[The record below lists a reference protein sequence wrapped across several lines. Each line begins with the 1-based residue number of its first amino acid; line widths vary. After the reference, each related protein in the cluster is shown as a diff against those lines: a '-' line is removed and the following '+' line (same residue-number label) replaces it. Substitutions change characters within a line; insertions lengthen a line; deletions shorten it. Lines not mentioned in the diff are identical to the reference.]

1 MDAEEPDEALVE
13 RCLAGDPAAFRL
25 LVARYRRPLYNAAF
39 RVTGNAED
47 ASDVTQAA
55 FTEVAE
61 RLGAYDP
68 AHRFFSWI
76 YRITVNA
83 ALNVARRN
91 RHEASLPEHGER
103 DASPSRDPET
113 LLASAELARR
123 VQAALSRLGEEHRV
137 VLTLRHFSD
146 LSYREMAEVLGLE
159 EKTVKS
165 RLYEARQR
173 LRDLLGDLEGR

>member
-1 MDAEEPDEALVE
+1 MDTEEPDEALVE

-39 RVTGNAED
+39 RVVGNAED

-61 RLGAYDP
+61 RLGTYDP

-76 YRITVNA
+76 YRIAVNA

-91 RHEASLPEHGER
+91 RQEAPLEVGEG
-103 DASPSRDPET
+103 DGPQVRDPEA

-123 VQAALSRLGEEHRV
+123 VQAALSRLGEDHRV
-137 VLTLRHFSD
+137 VLTLRHFSE
-146 LSYREMAEVLGLE
+146 LSYRELAEVLGLE

-173 LRDLLGDLEGR
+173 LRDLLGDLEEP

>member
-1 MDAEEPDEALVE
+1 MDTEEADEALVE

-39 RVTGNAED
+39 RVVGNAED

-61 RLGAYDP
+61 RLGTYDP

-76 YRITVNA
+76 YRIAVNA

-91 RHEASLPEHGER
+91 RQGTALQAGEG
-103 DASPSRDPET
+103 DGPPVRDPED

-123 VQAALSRLGEEHRV
+123 VQAALSRLGEDHRV
-137 VLTLRHFSD
+137 VLTLRHFSE
-146 LSYREMAEVLGLE
+146 LSYRELAEVLGLE
-159 EKTVKS
+159 ERTVKS

-173 LRDLLGDLEGR
+173 LRDLLGDLEEP